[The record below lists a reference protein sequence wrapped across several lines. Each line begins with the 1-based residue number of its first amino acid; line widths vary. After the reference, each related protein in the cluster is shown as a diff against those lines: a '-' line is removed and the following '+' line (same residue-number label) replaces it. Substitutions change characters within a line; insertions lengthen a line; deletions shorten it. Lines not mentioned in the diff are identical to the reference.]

1 MLPYPPPL
9 PPLRAVVRVVVGT
22 LTAAAGVACVAAPAP
37 FHTLVLPLVFA
48 GAALAL
54 PVLLPLPE

>member
-1 MLPYPPPL
+1 MLSYPPPL

-22 LTAAAGVACVAAPAP
+22 LVAAAGVACVAAPAP
-37 FHTLVLPLVFA
+37 FHTLVLPLVIG

-54 PVLLPLPE
+54 PVLMPISE